1 MNSLTKFIGTI
12 IIFFGLMLVFTGCES
27 TEMELEDT
35 IFLTITGLLITVL
48 GGICWVWCE
57 PYEGPEM

>member
-12 IIFFGLMLVFTGCES
+12 IIFFGLMLLMTAYDS
-27 TEMELEDT
+27 TDLQLGEVV
-35 IFLTITGLLITVL
+35 GLLLFGILIIVL

>member
-12 IIFFGLMLVFTGCES
+12 IIFFGLMLLMTAYDS
-27 TEMELEDT
+27 TDLQLGEVVALLLFG
-35 IFLTITGLLITVL
+35 ILITVL